1 MDVSD
6 RYMIKAVVVLL
17 LAVTASIFI
26 YAPVGYLIKRGDFIS
41 IAFAIIYY
49 IIGTLLLIVVASF
62 LAKLLWDD
70 DARLR

>member
-1 MDVSD
+1 MSD

-49 IIGTLLLIVVASF
+49 IIGTLLLIVVASS
-62 LAKLLWDD
+62 LAKLLWNDD
-70 DARLR
+70 PRLR

>member
-1 MDVSD
+1 MSD

-49 IIGTLLLIVVASF
+49 IIGTLLLIVVASS